1 MFWNSSQYHNLETL
15 GARQLSFFNQARRN
29 CPDFQDKLTCRA
41 QSPGQVSLRIGRL
54 EFWMS
59 RLSHL
64 LITLPLM
71 AGLFPLL
78 GTGPVVADTATAV
91 ETFELAKSAVDSRS
105 TSTNVDRGDSG
116 LIPIR
121 FLEAASRLNRQF

>member
-1 MFWNSSQYHNLETL
+1 
-15 GARQLSFFNQARRN
+15 
-29 CPDFQDKLTCRA
+29 
-41 QSPGQVSLRIGRL
+41 
-54 EFWMS
+54 MS

-71 AGLFPLL
+71 AGPFPLL

-105 TSTNVDRGDSG
+105 TSTNADRGDSG
-116 LIPIR
+116 LIPVR